1 MIFKKR
7 KNNFSMLSSKDKFI
21 KKMLVDVKD
30 TIITSA
36 DGESKKLGE
45 FAENVILVVNVASYC
60 GNTAQY
66 EDLQKL
72 HKKYSKKG
80 LIILAFPC
88 NDFGNQEPD
97 SLQEI
102 KNFCSTKFG
111 VEFEIMEKVHAKGN
125 TTEPY
130 TTLNKVEPKGD
141 VEWNFEK
148 FLIGKD
154 SNVIARFKPSVQPFD
169 DNLIA
174 AIEVALDS

>member
-1 MIFKKR
+1 
-7 KNNFSMLSSKDKFI
+7 MLSSIDKFI
-21 KKMLVDVKD
+21 KNMEVNVQNTTVIDAK
-30 TIITSA
+30 
-36 DGESKKLGE
+36 GESKKLGE
-45 FAENVILVVNVASYC
+45 YSENVVLVVNVASYC
-60 GNTAQY
+60 GNTPQY
-66 EDLQKL
+66 EELQKL
-72 HKKYSKKG
+72 HKKYSNKG
-80 LIILAFPC
+80 LRILAFPC

-97 SLQEI
+97 SLEEI

-111 VEFEIMEKVHAKGN
+111 VEFEIMQKVHARGN

-148 FLIGKD
+148 FLIAKD
-154 SNVIARFKPSVQPFD
+154 CSVIARFKPSVKPFD

>member
-1 MIFKKR
+1 
-7 KNNFSMLSSKDKFI
+7 
-21 KKMLVDVKD
+21 MLVDVRD
-30 TIITSA
+30 TTVLSA
-36 DGESKKLGE
+36 DGEAKQLGE
-45 FAENVILVVNVASYC
+45 YSENVILIVNVASYC

-72 HKKYSKKG
+72 HKIYSKKG
-80 LIILAFPC
+80 LRILAFPC

-97 SLQEI
+97 SLEEI
-102 KNFCSTKFG
+102 KNFCATKFG

-125 TTEPY
+125 TTEQY

-154 SNVIARFKPSVQPFD
+154 SNVIARFKPGVKPFD